1 MREPIVTNED
11 KQTALN
17 GNKLAGLNQDS
28 FEPGFTEQADADM
41 LLEGAVCS
49 MTKRVMVVSPFPQRV
64 HSLLQLLAADCFD
77 LFTLHDLNRAFV
89 HSLQPELLIYDATP
103 YVQGHTD
110 AVEALQ
116 AALQHTAHL
125 KGVPILFLAGASAG
139 VIRHL
144 LPDAAAMIEWP
155 AVPQEAVNQINRMME
170 QQPQSSPVVVSG
182 YHYKDLTV
190 DLKRMAVFR
199 GEQRIDLT
207 KTEYDLLLMFI
218 TSDGSVL
225 SRETMFDSVWGSQF
239 LGGSNVVDVHIK
251 SLRKKLK
258 DSAVAPKYIVT
269 VRGAGYR
276 LADEAASS

>member
-1 MREPIVTNED
+1 MREPVVTNQD
-11 KQTALN
+11 KQTALK
-17 GNKLAGLNQDS
+17 GRKLARPRQDS
-28 FEPGFTEQADADM
+28 FEPDFTEQLDAGIIP
-41 LLEGAVCS
+41 EGAVCS

-77 LFTLHDLNRAFV
+77 LFTLHDLNKAFV

-125 KGVPILFLAGASAG
+125 KGVPILFLAGAPAG

-155 AVPQEAVNQINRMME
+155 AAPQEAVNQINRMME